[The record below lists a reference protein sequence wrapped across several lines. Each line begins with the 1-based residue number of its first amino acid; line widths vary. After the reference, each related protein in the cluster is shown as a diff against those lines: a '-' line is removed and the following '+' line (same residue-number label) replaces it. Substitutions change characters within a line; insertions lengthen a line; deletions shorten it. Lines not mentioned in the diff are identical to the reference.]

1 MDDKR
6 MLTEEELERMLDRA
20 AKRGARAALAEIGLH
35 DEQASKDIGDLR
47 DLMASWR
54 ETRRAAWTTTV
65 KIVTTSLL
73 LFIAGAV
80 WLSFKSNL
88 TGE

>member
-47 DLMASWR
+47 DLMVSWR

-80 WLSFKSNL
+80 WLSVKSNL